1 MFYFIIINKRLKL
14 HAKYYDV
21 LTVKYIHRSNVSL
34 NPYQSIVRVYLYSLT
49 SILCVPEPI
58 RFYFLSEACCH
69 VWSAG
74 NGTGE
79 NMGDSH
85 GRWSNLLVWT
95 LIHLAR
101 CAPQQQCVDPNYID
115 INAHETGRY
124 CEETFSS
131 MNCSLGVGNVI
142 YMYNVGEGVCGGKT
156 VCTHRFMIRL
166 FNNSR

>member
-34 NPYQSIVRVYLYSLT
+34 NPFQSIVRVYLYSLT

-101 CAPQQQCVDPNYID
+101 CAPQQQCVYQNIDPV
-115 INAHETGRY
+115 NADQTGRY
-124 CEETFSS
+124 CEETVNS

-142 YMYNVGEGVCGGKT
+142 HIYNVGEGRGGGSVVEKSF
-156 VCTHRFMIRL
+156 VPL
-166 FNNSR
+166 W

>member
-1 MFYFIIINKRLKL
+1 MC
-14 HAKYYDV
+14 
-21 LTVKYIHRSNVSL
+21 
-34 NPYQSIVRVYLYSLT
+34 QSMVRVYLYSLT

-131 MNCSLGVGNVI
+131 MNCSLGVRNVI

-166 FNNSR
+166 FNNAR